1 MVALKGRSLPFKT
14 ITLQIQKMKHWIE
27 AARLRTLPL
36 SVSGIIVG
44 SMYALANPTD
54 DVLTP
59 TEVFNW
65 KLFAFAIITTLGLQI
80 LSNFAND
87 YGDGMKGTDNEDRVG
102 PKRTIQ
108 SGVITPKAM
117 KNAIVLTSILT
128 FLSAIYLIYL
138 AFGAHNLGY
147 SLFYLILGIAAIASA
162 IRYTVGNS
170 AYGYRGFGDVFVFVF
185 FGLVSTLGVNF
196 LYSKQLDAILFLP
209 ATAIGFL
216 SVAVLNLNNMRDEA
230 SDRRSGKNTLVVKIG
245 IENAKKYHY
254 FLIVGAMI
262 LVLLFAYLSNFNFD
276 QYLFVLAYFPLVKH
290 LVTISK
296 NHNSKLLDPELKKVA
311 LTTFALSVLLALCMI
326 FFFSDLIV
334 NNS

>member
-1 MVALKGRSLPFKT
+1 
-14 ITLQIQKMKHWIE
+14 MKHWIE

-54 DVLTP
+54 DILTP

-65 KLFAFAIITTLGLQI
+65 KLFTFAIITTLGLQI

-87 YGDGMKGTDNEDRVG
+87 YGDGIKGTDNEDRVG

-108 SGVITPKAM
+108 SGVITPHEM
-117 KNAIVLTSILT
+117 KRAIILTSGLT
-128 FLSAIYLIYL
+128 LFSAIYLIYL

-147 SLFYLILGIAAIASA
+147 SLFYLILGITAIASA
-162 IRYTVGNS
+162 IRYTVGKS
-170 AYGYRGFGDVFVFVF
+170 AYGYHGFGDVFVFVF

-196 LYSKQLDAILFLP
+196 LYSKQLDAILILP

-230 SDRRSGKNTLVVKIG
+230 SDRKSGKNTLVVKMG

-254 FLIVGAMI
+254 FLIVCAMV
-262 LVLLFAYLSNFNFD
+262 LVLIFALLSHFHFD
-276 QYLFVLAYFPLVKH
+276 QYLFLIAYLPLVKH
-290 LVTISK
+290 LITVRK
-296 NHNSKLLDPELKKVA
+296 NQNNKLLDPELKKVA
-311 LTTFALSVLLALCMI
+311 MSTFALSVLLALCMI

>member
-1 MVALKGRSLPFKT
+1 
-14 ITLQIQKMKHWIE
+14 MKHWIE

-65 KLFAFAIITTLGLQI
+65 RLFAFAILTTLGLQI

-87 YGDGMKGTDNEDRVG
+87 YGDGIKGTDNEDRVG
-102 PKRTIQ
+102 PKRAIQ
-108 SGVITPKAM
+108 SGVISPQAM
-117 KNAIVLTSILT
+117 KKAIVITSILT
-128 FLSAIYLIYL
+128 LISAILLIYL
-138 AFGAHNLGY
+138 AFRDTNLGY
-147 SLFYLILGIAAIASA
+147 SLFYLVLGILAIASA

-170 AYGYRGFGDVFVFVF
+170 AYGYRGFGDLFVFVF

-196 LYSKQLDAILFLP
+196 LYSKQLDWILILP
-209 ATAIGFL
+209 ATAIGLL

-230 SDRRSGKNTLVVKIG
+230 SDRKSGKNTIVVKIG
-245 IENAKKYHY
+245 ASNAKKYHY
-254 FLIVGAMI
+254 FLIIGAMV
-262 LVLLFAYLSNFNFD
+262 LVLIFAILSDFHFD
-276 QYLFVLAYFPLVKH
+276 QYLFLLAYIPLTKH
-290 LVTISK
+290 LITVYK
-296 NHNSKLLDPELKKVA
+296 NHNPKELDPELKKVA
-311 LTTFALSVLLALCMI
+311 LSTFVLSILLALCMI

>member
-1 MVALKGRSLPFKT
+1 
-14 ITLQIQKMKHWIE
+14 MKHWIE

-44 SMYALANPTD
+44 SMYALAHPTD
-54 DVLTP
+54 TVLTP

-65 KLFAFAIITTLGLQI
+65 RLFGFAILTTLGLQI

-102 PKRTIQ
+102 PKRAIQ
-108 SGVITPKAM
+108 SGVISPQAM
-117 KNAIVLTSILT
+117 KRAIIITSGLTL
-128 FLSAIYLIYL
+128 FSAVILIYY
-138 AFGAHNLGY
+138 AFRGTNLVY
-147 SLFYLILGIAAIASA
+147 SVFYLVLGILAIASA

-170 AYGYRGFGDVFVFVF
+170 AYGYKGFGDVFVFVF

-196 LYSKQLDAILFLP
+196 LYSKQLDLILFLP

-230 SDRRSGKNTLVVKIG
+230 SDKKSGKNTLVVKMG
-245 IENAKKYHY
+245 AANAKKYHY

-262 LVLLFAYLSNFNFD
+262 LILVFAILSDFHFD
-276 QYLFVLAYFPLVKH
+276 QYLFLIAYIPLSKH
-290 LVTISK
+290 LINVYK
-296 NHNSKLLDPELKKVA
+296 NQNPKLLDPELKKVA
-311 LTTFALSVLLALCMI
+311 LSTFALSVLLALCMI
-326 FFFSDLIV
+326 FFFSDLFV
-334 NNS
+334 NNY

>member
-1 MVALKGRSLPFKT
+1 
-14 ITLQIQKMKHWIE
+14 MKHWIE

-65 KLFAFAIITTLGLQI
+65 KLFAFAILTTLGLQI

-108 SGVITPKAM
+108 SGVITPLAM
-117 KNAIVLTSILT
+117 KRAIILTSGLT
-128 FLSAIYLIYL
+128 LLSAIYLIYL

-170 AYGYRGFGDVFVFVF
+170 AYGYRGFGDLFVFVF

-196 LYSKQLDAILFLP
+196 LYSKQLDAVLFLP

-230 SDRRSGKNTLVVKIG
+230 SDRKSGKNTLVVKMG

-254 FLIVGAMI
+254 FLISASMI
-262 LVLLFAYLSNFNFD
+262 LVLLFAVISNFNFD
-276 QYLFVLAYFPLVKH
+276 QYLFLLAYLPLLKH
-290 LVTISK
+290 IVTVY
-296 NHNSKLLDPELKKVA
+296 NNQNSKLLDPELKKVA
-311 LTTFALSVLLALCMI
+311 LSTFALSILLALCMI

>member
-1 MVALKGRSLPFKT
+1 
-14 ITLQIQKMKHWIE
+14 MKHWIE

-65 KLFAFAIITTLGLQI
+65 KLFAFAILTTLGLQI

-87 YGDGMKGTDNEDRVG
+87 YGDGIKGTDNEDRVG

-108 SGVITPKAM
+108 SGVITPQAM
-117 KNAIVLTSILT
+117 KSAIILTSGLT
-128 FLSAIYLIYL
+128 LFSAIYLIYL

-170 AYGYRGFGDVFVFVF
+170 AYGYRGFGDLFVFVF

-196 LYSKQLDAILFLP
+196 LYSKQLDAILILP

-230 SDRRSGKNTLVVKIG
+230 SDRKSGKNTLVVKMG

-254 FLIVGAMI
+254 FLIIGAMVLVVVFAI
-262 LVLLFAYLSNFNFD
+262 LSGFNFD
-276 QYLFVLAYFPLVKH
+276 QYLFLIAYLPLVKH
-290 LVTISK
+290 LITVY
-296 NHNSKLLDPELKKVA
+296 NNQNNKLLDPELKKVA
-311 LTTFALSVLLALCMI
+311 LSTFALSVLLALCMI
-326 FFFSDLIV
+326 FFFSDVIV

>member
-1 MVALKGRSLPFKT
+1 
-14 ITLQIQKMKHWIE
+14 MKHWIE

-108 SGVITPKAM
+108 SGVITPQAM
-117 KNAIVLTSILT
+117 KRAIVLTSVLT
-128 FLSAIYLIYL
+128 LLSAIYLIYL

-209 ATAIGFL
+209 AIAIGFL

-230 SDRRSGKNTLVVKIG
+230 SDRKSGKNTLVVIMG

-262 LVLLFAYLSNFNFD
+262 LVLLFAVLSNFNFD

-290 LVTISK
+290 VVTVSK
-296 NHNSKLLDPELKKVA
+296 NHNSRLLDPELKKVA
-311 LTTFALSVLLALCMI
+311 LSTFALSVLLALCMI

>member
-1 MVALKGRSLPFKT
+1 
-14 ITLQIQKMKHWIE
+14 MKHWIE

-44 SMYALANPTD
+44 SMYALAHPTD
-54 DVLTP
+54 NVLTP

-65 KLFAFAIITTLGLQI
+65 RLFGFAILTTLGLQI

-87 YGDGMKGTDNEDRVG
+87 YGDGMKGTDNQDRVG
-102 PKRTIQ
+102 PKRAIQ
-108 SGVITPKAM
+108 SGVISPESM
-117 KNAIVLTSILT
+117 KRAIILTSVLTLI
-128 FLSAIYLIYL
+128 SAIILIYY
-138 AFGAHNLGY
+138 AFRNTNLGY
-147 SLFYLILGIAAIASA
+147 SLFYLVLGILAIASA

-196 LYSKQLDAILFLP
+196 LYSKQLDLVLILP

-230 SDRRSGKNTLVVKIG
+230 SDRKSGKNTLVVKMG
-245 IENAKKYHY
+245 AANAKIYHY
-254 FLIVGAMI
+254 FLIVAAMVLI
-262 LVLLFAYLSNFNFD
+262 LVFALLSDFHFD
-276 QYLFVLAYFPLVKH
+276 QYLFLIAYIPLTKH
-290 LVTISK
+290 LVNVYK
-296 NHNSKLLDPELKKVA
+296 NQDTRALDPELKKVA
-311 LTTFALSVLLALCMI
+311 LSTFALSVLLALCMI

-334 NNS
+334 NRY